1 MHFPPGKST
10 AVQAHAPYNNI
21 GERFLLIFQKKLLTI
36 TIIVVIIKTIKHH
49 ERGYICD
56 KQTIPVTYKVTEE

>member
-10 AVQAHAPYNNI
+10 AVQANAPYNNI
-21 GERFLLIFQKKLLTI
+21 GERFLLIFQKKTLFFLAQYKCF
-36 TIIVVIIKTIKHH
+36 VD
-49 ERGYICD
+49 ICD